1 MKNKYKYKYK
11 NKVRTKKISTYD
23 GGAAFTKGGFGCVFK
38 PALGCKNS
46 DTPPRPN
53 YVSKLIENSKG
64 KREYMY
70 IYHIK
75 KKLEHLPVSI
85 KRYFL
90 LENIN
95 ICEPKPLSEQ
105 DKVKID
111 NVCDNILTDVSDT
124 NTNTPITSETINRN
138 LHKFKI
144 INMPELS
151 STLHDY
157 MKKTVLSST
166 ELIMLNNIIIHYLTV
181 IIPSMY
187 KNNVVHGDIKSENMM
202 FNKYDNNTLVL
213 IDWGLSYIA
222 DSDRKNVP
230 GALYNLSVQWMHPFS
245 SFLFKKNVIEKYY
258 TFLKNLKKG
267 GIVLT
272 RDSLRVFAITEYTNF
287 MIMHEKQFS
296 FFNNI
301 FNIVYSG
308 EFAKY
313 LNSEGQSYNETLMI
327 YNMSL
332 YYIVEYTIDVLLAY
346 TVDYKLNLGKYF
358 NEVYIMN
365 IDAWGVMSI
374 YNDLIQRSQAMFKM
388 NSAEHKIFINKV
400 MYILTDNMFKN
411 GNLPLNIPKLVSDI
425 KNLNRY
431 LMSIGSKR
439 SSATMVNQLGVA
451 RVARVSNTRRSNMG
465 AVPIVATGGYKTRKC
480 GKRGKCGKREKQLI

>member
-1 MKNKYKYKYK
+1 MKNKYKNKNKNK
-11 NKVRTKKISTYD
+11 NKVSTKKISTYD

-46 DTPPRPN
+46 DTPPRAN
-53 YVSKLIENSKG
+53 YVSKLIENSNG

-70 IYHIK
+70 IYNIK

-90 LENIN
+90 LDNIN
-95 ICEPKPLSEQ
+95 MCEPKPLSEQ

-111 NVCDNILTDVSDT
+111 NVCDDILTNVSDT
-124 NTNTPITSETINRN
+124 NTNISITSETINRN

-151 STLHDY
+151 LTLHEY
-157 MKKTVLSST
+157 IKKTVLSST
-166 ELIMLNNIIIHYLTV
+166 ELIMINNIIIQYLTV
-181 IIPSMY
+181 VLPSMY
-187 KNNVVHGDIKSENMM
+187 KNNVVHGDIKGENMM

-230 GALYNLSVQWMHPFS
+230 DALYNLSVQWMHPFS
-245 SFLFKKNVIEKYY
+245 GFLFKKNVIEKYS
-258 TFLKNLKKG
+258 TFLKNLKKE
-267 GIVLT
+267 GIVPT

-287 MIMHEKQFS
+287 MNMHEKQFT

-313 LNSEGQSYNETLMI
+313 LNKEEQPYNETLI
-327 YNMSL
+327 TYNMTSH
-332 YYIVEYTIDVLLAY
+332 YIVEYIIDVLLAY
-346 TVDYKLNLGKYF
+346 TVDYKLNIGKYF

-374 YNDLIQRSQAMFKM
+374 YCYLIEHSQAMFKM
-388 NSAEHKIFINKV
+388 NSTEHKIFINKV
-400 MYILTDNMFKN
+400 MYILTHNMFKN

-431 LMSIGSKR
+431 LISIGSKR
-439 SSATMVNQLGVA
+439 S
-451 RVARVSNTRRSNMG
+451 SNMG

-480 GKRGKCGKREKQLI
+480 GKHGKRGKRLR

>member
-1 MKNKYKYKYK
+1 M
-11 NKVRTKKISTYD
+11 
-23 GGAAFTKGGFGCVFK
+23 
-38 PALGCKNS
+38 
-46 DTPPRPN
+46 
-53 YVSKLIENSKG
+53 
-64 KREYMY
+64 
-70 IYHIK
+70 
-75 KKLEHLPVSI
+75 
-85 KRYFL
+85 
-90 LENIN
+90 
-95 ICEPKPLSEQ
+95 CEPKPLSEQ
-105 DKVKID
+105 DKVKIED
-111 NVCDNILTDVSDT
+111 VCDNILTSVNDT

-151 STLHDY
+151 LTLNDY
-157 MKKTVLSST
+157 IKKTVLSST
-166 ELIMLNNIIIHYLTV
+166 ELIMLNNIIIQYLTV
-181 IIPSMY
+181 VIPSMY
-187 KNNVVHGDIKSENMM
+187 KNNVVHGDIKAENMM

-258 TFLKNLKKG
+258 TFIKNLKKE
-267 GIVLT
+267 GIMLT
-272 RDSLRVFAITEYTNF
+272 RDTLRVFAITEYTNF
-287 MIMHEKQFS
+287 MIMHEKQFT

-313 LNSEGQSYNETLMI
+313 LNKEEQSYNETLII
-327 YNMSL
+327 YNMTL

-374 YNDLIQRSQAMFKM
+374 YCDLIERSQAMFKM
-388 NSAEHKIFINKV
+388 NSTEHKIFINKV
-400 MYILTDNMFKN
+400 MYIFTDNMFKN

-439 SSATMVNQLGVA
+439 TSATMVNQLG
-451 RVARVSNTRRSNMG
+451 VARVSNTRRSNMG
-465 AVPIVATGGYKTRKC
+465 ALPIVAKGGYKTRKC
-480 GKRGKCGKREKQLI
+480 GKHGKPGKHGKRGKRGK

>member
-1 MKNKYKYKYK
+1 MKNKYKNKNKNK
-11 NKVRTKKISTYD
+11 NKVSTKKISTYD

-46 DTPPRPN
+46 DTPPRAN
-53 YVSKLIENSKG
+53 YVSKLIENSNG

-90 LENIN
+90 LDNIN
-95 ICEPKPLSEQ
+95 MCEPKPLSEQ
-105 DKVKID
+105 DKVKIE
-111 NVCDNILTDVSDT
+111 NVCDDILTKVSDT
-124 NTNTPITSETINRN
+124 NTNISITSETINRN

-151 STLHDY
+151 LTLRDY
-157 MKKTVLSST
+157 IKKTVLSST
-166 ELIMLNNIIIHYLTV
+166 ELIMINNIIIQYLTV
-181 IIPSMY
+181 VIPSMY
-187 KNNVVHGDIKSENMM
+187 KNNVVHGDIKGENMM

-230 GALYNLSVQWMHPFS
+230 SALYNLSVQWMHPFS

-296 FFNNI
+296 FFNDI
-301 FNIVYSG
+301 FNIAYSD

-313 LNSEGQSYNETLMI
+313 LNNEGQSYNETLMI
-327 YNMSL
+327 YNMTL

-374 YNDLIQRSQAMFKM
+374 YNNLIEQSQAMFKM
-388 NSAEHKIFINKV
+388 NSTEHKIFINKV
-400 MYILTDNMFKN
+400 MYILTDNIFKN
-411 GNLPLNIPKLVSDI
+411 GNLPINIPKLVSDI
-425 KNLNRY
+425 KNLNKY

-439 SSATMVNQLGVA
+439 TSATMVNQLGVA

-465 AVPIVATGGYKTRKC
+465 AVPIVANGGYKTR
-480 GKRGKCGKREKQLI
+480 KRGKCGKRLR

>member
-1 MKNKYKYKYK
+1 MKNKYKNKNKNK
-11 NKVRTKKISTYD
+11 NKVSTKKISTYD

-46 DTPPRPN
+46 DTPPRAN
-53 YVSKLIENSKG
+53 YVSKLIENSNG

-90 LENIN
+90 LDNIN
-95 ICEPKPLSEQ
+95 MCEPKPLSEQ
-105 DKVKID
+105 DKVKIE
-111 NVCDNILTDVSDT
+111 NVCDDILTKVSDT
-124 NTNTPITSETINRN
+124 NTNISITSETINRN

-151 STLHDY
+151 LTLRDY
-157 MKKTVLSST
+157 IKKTVLSST
-166 ELIMLNNIIIHYLTV
+166 ELIMINNIIIQYLTV
-181 IIPSMY
+181 VIPSMY
-187 KNNVVHGDIKSENMM
+187 KNNVVHGDIKGENMM

-230 GALYNLSVQWMHPFS
+230 SALYNLSVQWMHPFS

-296 FFNNI
+296 FFNDI
-301 FNIVYSG
+301 FNIAYSD

-313 LNSEGQSYNETLMI
+313 LNNEGQSYNETLMI
-327 YNMSL
+327 YNMTL

-374 YNDLIQRSQAMFKM
+374 YNNLIEQSQAMFKM
-388 NSAEHKIFINKV
+388 NSTEHKIFINKV
-400 MYILTDNMFKN
+400 MYILTDNIFKN
-411 GNLPLNIPKLVSDI
+411 GNLPINIPKLVSDI
-425 KNLNRY
+425 KNLNKY

-439 SSATMVNQLGVA
+439 TSANMVNQLGVA

-465 AVPIVATGGYKTRKC
+465 AVPIVANGGYKTR
-480 GKRGKCGKREKQLI
+480 KRGKCGKRLR